1 MSTTIVLKDK
11 RSYGFEFGSFGCL
24 LQNARDIITKMRCYF
39 ITKCNKS
46 LSQNALGILL
56 QNTTFIAR

>member
-1 MSTTIVLKDK
+1 MSITMVLEEK
-11 RSYGFEFGSFGCL
+11 RSYGFKFGSFVCL
-24 LQNARDIITKMRCYF
+24 LQNGRDVITKMRCYF

-56 QNTTFIAR
+56 QNTTFIT

>member
-1 MSTTIVLKDK
+1 MSTTIVLEDK

-46 LSQNALGILL
+46 LSENALGILL